1 MTAEDNI
8 KTTINTFCSHE
19 QLKKFIGKICIWNF
33 TFMKSA
39 ITGKLID
46 VTSDY
51 MLIEMRDGRT
61 MCAKLACING
71 FAMTKKQRVAAV

>member
-1 MTAEDNI
+1 MTRIDND
-8 KTTINTFCSHE
+8 KSTINTFCSYE

-33 TFMKSA
+33 TFMHSA
-39 ITGKLID
+39 ITGKLIE
-46 VTSDY
+46 VTNDY

-71 FAMTKKQRVAAV
+71 FAMTKKQRVVAV